1 MATPC
6 ILHSAATRA
15 NAGNP
20 ETCLGMYQAPAPI
33 VKPAWQRNAIAVSLS
48 DTRPKIAVVMDDMGA
63 TRPSMD
69 RVIGLPG
76 PLTLSWFPFA
86 SQLPAKVAA
95 ASRRDH
101 EAILH
106 MPMQSYSNSIAQ
118 TGPNSLRV
126 DLPDAVNLELL
137 QNALDAV
144 PNIVGMNNHM
154 GSVATR
160 AVPLMDIVA
169 TALRLRGMLFLDS
182 VTVAHS
188 VALARA
194 EFGGVLAASRD
205 VFIDPVPVPAVIQRQ
220 LAEVEATSLRQG
232 YAIAIGHPH
241 ACTIDAL
248 EAWLPSLAKKGFALW
263 PLSATVALRNHID
276 LTSTPADLIQSSAS
290 QGTASR

>member
-1 MATPC
+1 M
-6 ILHSAATRA
+6 
-15 NAGNP
+15 
-20 ETCLGMYQAPAPI
+20 E
-33 VKPAWQRNAIAVSLS
+33 
-48 DTRPKIAVVMDDMGA
+48 
-63 TRPSMD
+63 

-86 SQLPAKVAA
+86 SYLPAKVAT
-95 ASRRDH
+95 ASRRGH

-106 MPMQSYSNSIAQ
+106 MPMQSYSNSTAQ
-118 TGPNSLRV
+118 TGPGPLRV
-126 DLPDAVNLELL
+126 DLPDSVNLELL

-160 AVPLMDIVA
+160 AAPLMDIMA
-169 TALRLRGMLFLDS
+169 AALLARGMLFLDS

-194 EFGGVLAASRD
+194 KLGGVLAASRD
-205 VFIDPVPVPAVIQRQ
+205 VFIDHVPDPVVIQRQ

-241 ACTIDAL
+241 GYTLDAL
-248 EAWLPSLAKKGFALW
+248 EAWLPSLANKGFVLW

-276 LTSTPADLIQSSAS
+276 AT
-290 QGTASR
+290 